1 MSGPVLSGPVLSRT
15 ALGEPLL
22 EISGLRVD
30 YGMGPDAVHAVTAA
44 DLVLHRGEV
53 LGLAGESG
61 SGKSTL
67 VMAATRLLRPP
78 GVITGGEVLLH
89 EEDGAVVDLLE
100 AGYGTLRVLR
110 WSEVSLVL
118 QSAMNA
124 LNPVL
129 TIRSQLADAIS
140 AHVPGTSAK
149 QRHDRAVELLEM
161 VGISG
166 DRLGSYPHELSGGMR
181 QRVMIAMALALRP
194 QIVIMDEPTT
204 ALDVVTQREILE
216 ELKDLRDEFG
226 FAILFITHDLSLL
239 IEIADS
245 IAVMYA
251 GRLVERAGAAALF
264 RAPRH
269 PYTLGLLGSF
279 PPLHGPRMP
288 MTGIPGSPP
297 DLRLL
302 PTGCVFHPRCRFAF
316 DKCEV
321 EDPPLEQVGA
331 DRLAACWKL
340 HAESVPPELAMP
352 EPGPGAL
359 AVPSALATENGATED
374 RAAAEVIH
382 IAAREARLAAAG
394 PEAIAASPEAAEDG
408 AGHPVLEVPML
419 EVQGLTK
426 HFPVHGAAARRARR
440 VRSQPRPVVHA
451 VDDVSLSLAAAQV
464 TAVVGESGSGKSTL
478 ARVLARLTPPT
489 SGEVLLNGRRVSHAQ
504 GRLSYAKTVQM
515 VLQDPFASLNPVH
528 DVRYH
533 LSRPFKVHGLAG
545 SGSDLDAKIAA
556 VLERVSLTP
565 ADAFMRKYPH
575 ELSGGQ
581 RQRVAIAR
589 ALAVEPRVLLADEPV
604 SMLDVSIRLG
614 VLNLLGG
621 LRDTEQLAILYITH
635 DIASAR
641 YLADKIVV
649 MYAGQVVE
657 SGPAVQVTDSP
668 SHPYTQLLLSAAPDP
683 DRTTPV
689 TLRGR
694 GSPPSAVSPP
704 SGCRFRTRCP
714 YAMPICEQ
722 QPPAFPA
729 GSGHVSACWLLD
741 PGGTSDTGAA
751 HGVSRSFEANKSS
764 EAQQASQA
772 GQAGVGGEEVMQAD
786 LPVPRAHGRAPGRP
800 APPQETKPATVF
812 SQQAGTQPAG
822 HLGV

>member
-1 MSGPVLSGPVLSRT
+1 VT
-15 ALGEPLL
+15 GEPLL
-22 EISGLRVD
+22 EIRGLCVD
-30 YGMGPDAVHAVTAA
+30 YGQGPSAVRAVTGA
-44 DLVLHRGEV
+44 DLTLHRGEV

-78 GVITGGEVLLH
+78 GVITGGEVRLH
-89 EEDGAVVDLLE
+89 SGDGPPVDLLE
-100 AGYGTLRVLR
+100 ASYGTLRVLR
-110 WSEVSLVL
+110 WSQVSLVL

-124 LNPVL
+124 LNPVM
-129 TIRSQLADAIS
+129 TIRAQLTDALA
-140 AHVPGTSAK
+140 AHVPDMSAR
-149 QRHDRAVELLEM
+149 QRQARAVELLEM

-166 DRLGSYPHELSGGMR
+166 DRLGSHPHELSGGMR

-216 ELKDLRDEFG
+216 ELKELRDEFG

-251 GRLVERAGAAALF
+251 GRLVERASATALF

-279 PPLHGPRMP
+279 PPLHGPRSP

-302 PTGCVFHPRCRFAF
+302 PSGCVFHPRCRFAF
-316 DKCEV
+316 DRCV
-321 EDPPLEQVGA
+321 TDSPPLEAVGPG
-331 DRLAACWKL
+331 RLAACWKT
-340 HAESVPPELAMP
+340 HGDVPVPPELALP
-352 EPGPGAL
+352 EPYAAAPAT
-359 AVPSALATENGATED
+359 LATLVATDDAGTGTAQNGTGVHLTEHGPAVAEEEP
-374 RAAAEVIH
+374 AAPSQDKP
-382 IAAREARLAAAG
+382 L
-394 PEAIAASPEAAEDG
+394 
-408 AGHPVLEVPML
+408 LEVR
-419 EVQGLTK
+419 GLTK
-426 HFPVHGAAARRARR
+426 HFPIHGPAAGRLLARRAAARRDGTNL
-440 VRSQPRPVVHA
+440 VVHA
-451 VDDVSLSLAAAQV
+451 VDDVSLALPPASV

-478 ARVLARLTPPT
+478 ARMLAGLVTPT
-489 SGEVLLNGRRVSHAQ
+489 SGELLLDGRPLRRGQ
-504 GRLSYAKTVQM
+504 RKRLDYAKTVQM
-515 VLQDPFASLNPVH
+515 VLQDPFASLNPIH

-533 LSRPFKVHGLAG
+533 LSRPFQVHHLAS
-545 SGSDLDAKIAA
+545 SGKDLDEKIAA

-565 ADAFMRKYPH
+565 ADAYLSKYPH

-621 LRDTEQLAILYITH
+621 MRDRERLAIMYITH

-641 YLADKIVV
+641 YLADSIVV

-657 SGPAVQVTDSP
+657 SGSAIQVTDSP
-668 SHPYTQLLLSAAPDP
+668 AHPYTQLLLSAAPDP
-683 DRTTPV
+683 DRTTQV
-689 TLRGR
+689 TLRGS
-694 GSPPSAVSPP
+694 GAPPSAVKPP
-704 SGCRFRTRCP
+704 SGCRFRLRCP

-741 PGGTSDTGAA
+741 TSATGVTRGQPVSEASEASEADTATAADAPQADGTAGAA
-751 HGVSRSFEANKSS
+751 ERGR
-764 EAQQASQA
+764 
-772 GQAGVGGEEVMQAD
+772 GLGGGEVMSA
-786 LPVPRAHGRAPGRP
+786 
-800 APPQETKPATVF
+800 EST
-812 SQQAGTQPAG
+812 
-822 HLGV
+822 

>member
-1 MSGPVLSGPVLSRT
+1 
-15 ALGEPLL
+15 
-22 EISGLRVD
+22 
-30 YGMGPDAVHAVTAA
+30 
-44 DLVLHRGEV
+44 V

-78 GVITGGEVLLH
+78 GVITAGEVRLH
-89 EEDGAVVDLLE
+89 SGDGPPVDLLE

-110 WSEVSLVL
+110 WSQVSLVL

-124 LNPVL
+124 LNPVM
-129 TIRSQLADAIS
+129 TIRVQLTDALE
-140 AHVPGTSAK
+140 AHVPDMSAR
-149 QRHDRAVELLEM
+149 QRHERAVELLEM

-194 QIVIMDEPTT
+194 QIVVMDEPTT

-216 ELKDLRDEFG
+216 ELKELRDEFG

-251 GRLVERAGAAALF
+251 GRLVERASATALF

-279 PPLHGPRMP
+279 PPLHGPRSP

-302 PTGCVFHPRCRFAF
+302 PSGCVFHPRCRFAF
-316 DKCEV
+316 DQCV
-321 EDPPLEQVGA
+321 TDSPPLEAVGPG
-331 DRLAACWKL
+331 RLAACWKT
-340 HAESVPPELAMP
+340 HGDVPVPPELALP
-352 EPGPGAL
+352 EPHAATPATP
-359 AVPSALATENGATED
+359 ATPATLATLIAT
-374 RAAAEVIH
+374 
-382 IAAREARLAAAG
+382 
-394 PEAIAASPEAAEDG
+394 DG
-408 AGHPVLEVPML
+408 AGAGTAQHGTGVQLTETAAAVTEPETATPGQDKPLLEVRD
-419 EVQGLTK
+419 LTK
-426 HFPVHGAAARRARR
+426 HFAVHGGPAAGRRRR
-440 VRSQPRPVVHA
+440 SRRPASGLVVHA
-451 VDDVSLSLAAAQV
+451 VDDVSLALPPASV

-478 ARVLARLTPPT
+478 ARMLAGLAMPT
-489 SGEVLLNGRRVSHAQ
+489 SGEVLLDGRPLRRGQ
-504 GRLSYAKTVQM
+504 RRRLDYAKAVQM
-515 VLQDPFASLNPVH
+515 VLQDPFASLNPIH

-533 LSRPFKVHGLAG
+533 LSRPFQVHRLAS
-545 SGSDLDAKIAA
+545 SGKDLDEKIAA
-556 VLERVSLTP
+556 VLERVALTP
-565 ADAFMRKYPH
+565 ADAYMRKYPH

-614 VLNLLGG
+614 VLNLLGDM
-621 LRDTEQLAILYITH
+621 RDRERLAIMYITH

-641 YLADKIVV
+641 YLADTIVV

-668 SHPYTQLLLSAAPDP
+668 AHPYTQLLLSAAPDP
-683 DRTTPV
+683 ERATPV

-694 GSPPSAVSPP
+694 GAPPSAVKPP
-704 SGCRFRTRCP
+704 SGCRFRLRCP
-714 YAMPICEQ
+714 YAMPVCEQ

-741 PGGTSDTGAA
+741 TSAT
-751 HGVSRSFEANKSS
+751 GVSRGQRDGAADEANP
-764 EAQQASQA
+764 
-772 GQAGVGGEEVMQAD
+772 GRGLGEGEVMSAD
-786 LPVPRAHGRAPGRP
+786 S
-800 APPQETKPATVF
+800 T
-812 SQQAGTQPAG
+812 
-822 HLGV
+822 